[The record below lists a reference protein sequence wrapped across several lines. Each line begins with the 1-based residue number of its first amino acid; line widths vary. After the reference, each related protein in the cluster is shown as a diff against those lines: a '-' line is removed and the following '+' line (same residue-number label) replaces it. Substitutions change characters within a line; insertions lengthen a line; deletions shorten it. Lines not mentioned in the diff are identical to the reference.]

1 MPVSSSLSTT
11 NQPTNQLIL
20 YKPTNTHLLLIFRKA
35 TPTGDSFILLN
46 EQGLPISNTSPL
58 LAAEGKMMVVAPLL
72 LVAVTE
78 AIRANGEVFEG
89 LYVSHSVP
97 VFDCVVSSL
106 F

>member
-11 NQPTNQLIL
+11 NQPSNQLIL
-20 YKPTNTHLLLIFRKA
+20 YKPTKTHLLLIFRKA

-78 AIRANGEVFEG
+78 AIRANGDVFEG

-97 VFDCVVSSL
+97 V
-106 F
+106 